1 MAISDKPFDAT
12 FRRLK
17 SKLDGAHCVSSP
29 RSILF
34 VEDETVLRT
43 MVSRMLSYLGYKVT
57 TAMNAEQALEIFNS
71 RNAGFDI
78 LITDVILPKM
88 DGKGLYQQ
96 LKKIKRSLRVI
107 YISGYPEEMLVNYG
121 IMPGYI
127 HLLRKPFSLDIIS
140 NKIRQ
145 ALV

>member
-57 TAMNAEQALEIFNS
+57 TAMNAEQALGIFNS

-88 DGKGLYQQ
+88 DGKELYQQ
-96 LKKIKRSLRVI
+96 KNKKKPAGDLYLRVSRGDA
-107 YISGYPEEMLVNYG
+107 YQ
-121 IMPGYI
+121 
-127 HLLRKPFSLDIIS
+127 LRDNARLHPPAAQTLFS
-140 NKIRQ
+140 
-145 ALV
+145 